1 MCSIYKK
8 KKGIYF
14 IFIKGGWLKV
24 EWDMDLII
32 IYYYRYGFNWIEKD
46 KYDVKVCDELRLLE
60 N

>member
-1 MCSIYKK
+1 
-8 KKGIYF
+8 
-14 IFIKGGWLKV
+14 
-24 EWDMDLII
+24 MDLII